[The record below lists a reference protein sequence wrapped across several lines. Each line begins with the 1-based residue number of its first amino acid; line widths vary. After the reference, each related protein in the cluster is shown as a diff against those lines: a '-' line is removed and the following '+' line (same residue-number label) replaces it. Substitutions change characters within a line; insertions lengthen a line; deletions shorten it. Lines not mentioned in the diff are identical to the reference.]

1 MQSSSAESEKL
12 VWYNTLQQ
20 KRKGVKNMKILH
32 LSDLHL
38 GRRLY
43 HHSFLPQ
50 QEKMLEQVVKIAVEQ
65 SVQAVLIAGDVYD
78 KNVPAA
84 EAVTV
89 LDSFLTA
96 LSEKKIAVFLISGN
110 HDSAERLQFASQLL
124 EHQGV
129 YIAGTFSGEMQ
140 SYDLEDE
147 YGKVHLC
154 LLPFVKQA
162 ALSSLYPKENFRS
175 LSDGIAHVIGQTAL
189 LEKDRNLLMYHGFVL
204 HDGTPPEES
213 DSELQ
218 LGGTQLVDASV
229 FDAFDYV
236 ALGHI
241 HKPQWVRSGKMR
253 YSGSLMKYSFSETLQ
268 KKSLTLLDWKEKDNL
283 TVTAI
288 PLCPETDMR
297 IIRGKLEDLLTYAQP
312 SADWIRAELTDE
324 TLVPYAMERL
334 RAVYPNVL
342 ELEFL
347 SQSERI
353 AAGITEAEAV
363 PEKSLLELV
372 DSFCSSVYQY
382 ELSEHETAQAL
393 MQSICKEAEQTE

>member
-1 MQSSSAESEKL
+1 
-12 VWYNTLQQ
+12 
-20 KRKGVKNMKILH
+20 MKILH

-96 LSEKKIAVFLISGN
+96 LSEKIAVFLISGN

-189 LEKDRNLLMYHGFVL
+189 SEKDRNLLMYHGFVL

-213 DSELQ
+213 DSNCSWAAHSWWTHLY
-218 LGGTQLVDASV
+218 LMRLITWHWGIS
-229 FDAFDYV
+229 
-236 ALGHI
+236 I
-241 HKPQWVRSGKMR
+241 SPSGC
-253 YSGSLMKYSFSETLQ
+253 
-268 KKSLTLLDWKEKDNL
+268 
-283 TVTAI
+283 V
-288 PLCPETDMR
+288 
-297 IIRGKLEDLLTYAQP
+297 RGKCATVV
-312 SADWIRAELTDE
+312 R
-324 TLVPYAMERL
+324 
-334 RAVYPNVL
+334 
-342 ELEFL
+342 
-347 SQSERI
+347 
-353 AAGITEAEAV
+353 
-363 PEKSLLELV
+363 
-372 DSFCSSVYQY
+372 
-382 ELSEHETAQAL
+382 
-393 MQSICKEAEQTE
+393 

>member
-1 MQSSSAESEKL
+1 
-12 VWYNTLQQ
+12 
-20 KRKGVKNMKILH
+20 
-32 LSDLHL
+32 
-38 GRRLY
+38 
-43 HHSFLPQ
+43 
-50 QEKMLEQVVKIAVEQ
+50 
-65 SVQAVLIAGDVYD
+65 
-78 KNVPAA
+78 
-84 EAVTV
+84 
-89 LDSFLTA
+89 
-96 LSEKKIAVFLISGN
+96 
-110 HDSAERLQFASQLL
+110 
-124 EHQGV
+124 
-129 YIAGTFSGEMQ
+129 
-140 SYDLEDE
+140 
-147 YGKVHLC
+147 
-154 LLPFVKQA
+154 
-162 ALSSLYPKENFRS
+162 
-175 LSDGIAHVIGQTAL
+175 
-189 LEKDRNLLMYHGFVL
+189 MYHGFVL

-342 ELEFL
+342 ELEFFRSRSASL
-347 SQSERI
+347 PASQRQRQCRRSPCWNWWI
-353 AAGITEAEAV
+353 VFAAVSI
-363 PEKSLLELV
+363 SM
-372 DSFCSSVYQY
+372 SF
-382 ELSEHETAQAL
+382 
-393 MQSICKEAEQTE
+393 QSMRQRRR

>member
-1 MQSSSAESEKL
+1 
-12 VWYNTLQQ
+12 
-20 KRKGVKNMKILH
+20 
-32 LSDLHL
+32 
-38 GRRLY
+38 
-43 HHSFLPQ
+43 
-50 QEKMLEQVVKIAVEQ
+50 
-65 SVQAVLIAGDVYD
+65 
-78 KNVPAA
+78 
-84 EAVTV
+84 
-89 LDSFLTA
+89 
-96 LSEKKIAVFLISGN
+96 
-110 HDSAERLQFASQLL
+110 
-124 EHQGV
+124 
-129 YIAGTFSGEMQ
+129 
-140 SYDLEDE
+140 
-147 YGKVHLC
+147 
-154 LLPFVKQA
+154 
-162 ALSSLYPKENFRS
+162 
-175 LSDGIAHVIGQTAL
+175 
-189 LEKDRNLLMYHGFVL
+189 
-204 HDGTPPEES
+204 
-213 DSELQ
+213 
-218 LGGTQLVDASV
+218 
-229 FDAFDYV
+229 
-236 ALGHI
+236 
-241 HKPQWVRSGKMR
+241 
-253 YSGSLMKYSFSETLQ
+253 MKYSFSETLQ

-353 AAGITEAEAV
+353 AAGTTEAEAV

>member
-154 LLPFVKQA
+154 LLP
-162 ALSSLYPKENFRS
+162 L
-175 LSDGIAHVIGQTAL
+175 
-189 LEKDRNLLMYHGFVL
+189 
-204 HDGTPPEES
+204 
-213 DSELQ
+213 
-218 LGGTQLVDASV
+218 
-229 FDAFDYV
+229 
-236 ALGHI
+236 
-241 HKPQWVRSGKMR
+241 
-253 YSGSLMKYSFSETLQ
+253 
-268 KKSLTLLDWKEKDNL
+268 
-283 TVTAI
+283 
-288 PLCPETDMR
+288 
-297 IIRGKLEDLLTYAQP
+297 
-312 SADWIRAELTDE
+312 
-324 TLVPYAMERL
+324 
-334 RAVYPNVL
+334 
-342 ELEFL
+342 
-347 SQSERI
+347 
-353 AAGITEAEAV
+353 
-363 PEKSLLELV
+363 
-372 DSFCSSVYQY
+372 
-382 ELSEHETAQAL
+382 
-393 MQSICKEAEQTE
+393 

>member
-1 MQSSSAESEKL
+1 M
-12 VWYNTLQQ
+12 
-20 KRKGVKNMKILH
+20 RFLH

-38 GRRLY
+38 GKRVCEFSMLDDQRY
-43 HHSFLPQ
+43 I
-50 QEKMLEQVVKIAVEQ
+50 LEQILSLLDSHPVD
-65 SVQAVLIAGDVYD
+65 AVLLAGDLYD
-78 KNVPAA
+78 KPVPPA
-84 EAVTV
+84 EAVRL
-89 LDSFLTA
+89 LDWFLTQLA
-96 LSEKKIAVFLISGN
+96 ARGLPVFAISGN

-189 LEKDRNLLMYHGFVL
+189 SEKDRNLLMYHGFVL

>member
-1 MQSSSAESEKL
+1 
-12 VWYNTLQQ
+12 
-20 KRKGVKNMKILH
+20 MKILH

-162 ALSSLYPKENFRS
+162 ALSSLVIQEYQETQRTAEVSEKKQAFLQDFKE
-175 LSDGIAHVIGQTAL
+175 
-189 LEKDRNLLMYHGFVL
+189 M
-204 HDGTPPEES
+204 
-213 DSELQ
+213 
-218 LGGTQLVDASV
+218 
-229 FDAFDYV
+229 
-236 ALGHI
+236 
-241 HKPQWVRSGKMR
+241 
-253 YSGSLMKYSFSETLQ
+253 
-268 KKSLTLLDWKEKDNL
+268 
-283 TVTAI
+283 
-288 PLCPETDMR
+288 
-297 IIRGKLEDLLTYAQP
+297 
-312 SADWIRAELTDE
+312 
-324 TLVPYAMERL
+324 
-334 RAVYPNVL
+334 
-342 ELEFL
+342 
-347 SQSERI
+347 
-353 AAGITEAEAV
+353 ITEAI
-363 PEKSLLELV
+363 SQT
-372 DSFCSSVYQY
+372 CSW
-382 ELSEHETAQAL
+382 
-393 MQSICKEAEQTE
+393 IC

>member
-1 MQSSSAESEKL
+1 
-12 VWYNTLQQ
+12 
-20 KRKGVKNMKILH
+20 MKILH

-65 SVQAVLIAGDVYD
+65 SVQAVLIVGDVYD

-162 ALSSLYPKENFRS
+162 ALSSLYPC
-175 LSDGIAHVIGQTAL
+175 LLYTSDA
-189 LEKDRNLLMYHGFVL
+189 
-204 HDGTPPEES
+204 
-213 DSELQ
+213 
-218 LGGTQLVDASV
+218 
-229 FDAFDYV
+229 
-236 ALGHI
+236 
-241 HKPQWVRSGKMR
+241 
-253 YSGSLMKYSFSETLQ
+253 
-268 KKSLTLLDWKEKDNL
+268 
-283 TVTAI
+283 
-288 PLCPETDMR
+288 
-297 IIRGKLEDLLTYAQP
+297 
-312 SADWIRAELTDE
+312 ADE
-324 TLVPYAMERL
+324 
-334 RAVYPNVL
+334 
-342 ELEFL
+342 
-347 SQSERI
+347 
-353 AAGITEAEAV
+353 
-363 PEKSLLELV
+363 
-372 DSFCSSVYQY
+372 
-382 ELSEHETAQAL
+382 
-393 MQSICKEAEQTE
+393 

>member
-1 MQSSSAESEKL
+1 M
-12 VWYNTLQQ
+12 
-20 KRKGVKNMKILH
+20 M
-32 LSDLHL
+32 
-38 GRRLY
+38 
-43 HHSFLPQ
+43 
-50 QEKMLEQVVKIAVEQ
+50 
-65 SVQAVLIAGDVYD
+65 
-78 KNVPAA
+78 
-84 EAVTV
+84 
-89 LDSFLTA
+89 
-96 LSEKKIAVFLISGN
+96 
-110 HDSAERLQFASQLL
+110 
-124 EHQGV
+124 
-129 YIAGTFSGEMQ
+129 
-140 SYDLEDE
+140 
-147 YGKVHLC
+147 
-154 LLPFVKQA
+154 
-162 ALSSLYPKENFRS
+162 RS
-175 LSDGIAHVIGQTAL
+175 ITW
-189 LEKDRNLLMYHGFVL
+189 
-204 HDGTPPEES
+204 
-213 DSELQ
+213 
-218 LGGTQLVDASV
+218 
-229 FDAFDYV
+229 

-241 HKPQWVRSGKMR
+241 HKPQWVRSGKIR

-297 IIRGKLEDLLTYAQP
+297 IIRGKLEDLLTYAQL

-334 RAVYPNVL
+334 HAVYPNVL

-353 AAGITEAEAV
+353 AAGTTEAEAV